1 MTGCPAPGGSNDDSR
16 ASRLILHR
24 ALLGAAL
31 TLLPVALWCMT
42 HRYRGLIG
50 DSGLYAMQAL
60 ARIDSSLGR
69 DVFLSAASQDR
80 YTVFSPVYSLIIRI
94 LGLPTAALSLLVV
107 LKVCFYTA
115 AWAVARKLCEPGAA
129 FLSVALLVAAP
140 TEYGAYHV
148 FSVSEDMLT
157 ARTAAEALA
166 ITALCLYLHG
176 RRRTALA
183 IAGFGLGLHAL
194 MALPMVL
201 LLLSLR
207 VGIRLSA
214 GIALAIVAA
223 VLCAASI
230 SAFAPE
236 GVPAFLSVME
246 PTWLD
251 MVRERSQFVFLHYWR
266 LADWAT
272 NARPVLSLSMT
283 IFVLQETRLR
293 TVCTAALLVGATG
306 LAIAFIAEA
315 LGPVAIFMQG
325 QAWRW
330 LWVPETI
337 GLLLLAPT
345 LLHLLR
351 GRASGGLV
359 CAALL
364 LGGWTSSAQEGCCW
378 IAVALGLWAWRKH
391 LSARA
396 TPYMKII
403 ALGLGLLILSR
414 LLRNGWT
421 VLGQPPAAGA
431 VDNKGMLLTR
441 AVLGV
446 EGLPLALAFL
456 AGFAI
461 LRSRPLTVRASIVLA
476 LGSVTALAAPGALKD
491 PRAEGSGAQVAE
503 FADWRQAIPPGEN
516 VFVVP
521 HYYSAG
527 FTWFTLQRPSYL
539 TVDQSS
545 GVIFSRDT
553 AAEIR
558 RRSQILVPM
567 EPPDW
572 RLLSNRAAHD
582 GKFDP
587 RILALTRERLLL
599 ICKDP
604 ALNFVVAK
612 EDVGFE
618 PLRHRSPGPW
628 NGWNLYDCNRVN
640 SLASSQ

>member
-1 MTGCPAPGGSNDDSR
+1 MTECPAPGGSNDDSR
-16 ASRLILHR
+16 ASLLIVHR
-24 ALLGAAL
+24 AALGAAL
-31 TLLPVALWCMT
+31 ALLPVALWCMT

-50 DSGLYAMQAL
+50 DSELYAMQAM

-80 YTVFSPVYSLIIRI
+80 YTVFSPVYSLFIRI
-94 LGLPTAALSLLVV
+94 LGLPTAAISLLVV
-107 LKVCFYTA
+107 LKLFFYAA
-115 AWAVARKLCEPGAA
+115 AWAVVRKLFDSGAA
-129 FLSVALLVAAP
+129 FLSVALLIAAP

-166 ITALCLYLHG
+166 MAGLCLYLHE
-176 RRRTALA
+176 RRGAALA
-183 IAGFGLGLHAL
+183 VAVSGLSFHAL

-207 VGIRLSA
+207 VGGRASA
-214 GIALAIVAA
+214 GVALALIAG
-223 VLCAASI
+223 VLGVASI
-230 SAFAPE
+230 AVWAPE
-236 GVPAFLSVME
+236 RVPAFLSVMD
-246 PTWLD
+246 PNWLD
-251 MVRERSQFVFLHYWR
+251 MVRERSQFVFLQLWR
-266 LADWAT
+266 LQDWAT
-272 NARPVLSLSMT
+272 NARPVLSLSLC
-283 IFVLQETRLR
+283 ILVLHETRAR
-293 TVCTAALLVGATG
+293 TVCTAALLVGAVG
-306 LAIAFIAEA
+306 LAIGFIAGVM
-315 LGPVAIFMQG
+315 GPVAIFLQG

-345 LLHLLR
+345 LLLMMR
-351 GRASGGLV
+351 GGACGFA

-364 LGGWTSSAQEGCCW
+364 LGGWTSSAREGCIW
-378 IAVALGLWAWRKH
+378 IAVALGLWAWRGH

-396 TPYMKII
+396 APYLKII
-403 ALGLGLLILSR
+403 AVAIGLFILSR
-414 LLRNGWT
+414 LLRDGWAVLWQPAAASAAENRGLQLART
-421 VLGQPPAAGA
+421 VLGI
-431 VDNKGMLLTR
+431 
-441 AVLGV
+441 

-456 AGFAI
+456 TGFGI
-461 LRSRPLTVRASIVLA
+461 LRSRSLAVRGSIALA
-476 LGSVTALAAPGALKD
+476 LGTVTALAAPSALKD
-491 PRAEGSGAQVAE
+491 QRVEGSAAQIAE

-545 GVIFSRDT
+545 GVIFSRAT
-553 AAEIR
+553 ASEIR

-567 EPPDW
+567 EQPDW
-572 RLLSNRAAHD
+572 RLLSNRAAHG
-582 GKFDP
+582 GKFDAQIMP
-587 RILALTRERLLL
+587 LTRERLLL

-618 PLRHRSPGPW
+618 PLRHRSPGAW
-628 NGWNLYDCNRVN
+628 NRWNLYDCSHVN
-640 SLASSQ
+640 SLASLQ